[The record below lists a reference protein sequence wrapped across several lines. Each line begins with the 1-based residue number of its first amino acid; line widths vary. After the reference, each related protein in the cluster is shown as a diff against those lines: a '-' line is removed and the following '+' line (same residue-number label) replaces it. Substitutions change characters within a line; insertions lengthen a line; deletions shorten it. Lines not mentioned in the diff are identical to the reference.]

1 MKYECCECKRILNI
15 GDMIVSSNQNQ
26 FFCLSEHAPL
36 EEDSCARKYV
46 ERTKDFSM
54 SYFFARLDK

>member
-1 MKYECCECKRILNI
+1 
-15 GDMIVSSNQNQ
+15 MIVSSNQNQ